1 MVFVSDQLGLGPP
14 ASQARSLRRNK
25 TESAAQTVHSVQYS
39 HNKDRGIG
47 RNKEWKWFERTEIR
61 YWISLFVSY
70 IISTKIRPNFSVL
83 ISQFY
88 IK

>member
-39 HNKDRGIG
+39 HTKDRGID
-47 RNKEWKWFERTEIR
+47 RNKE
-61 YWISLFVSY
+61 
-70 IISTKIRPNFSVL
+70 
-83 ISQFY
+83 
-88 IK
+88 